1 MTTVGS
7 PQGSTSLAPCYS
19 TGRPGVPFHALQASP
34 FWSDQQGLYGKLSR
48 PPRLAQVGKRP
59 REHSP
64 QSSRTRLRPRGR
76 HGVAVGSCLKAQMT
90 DGAQERERVSL
101 RES

>member
-1 MTTVGS
+1 MASGPDRLVSLKWGS
-7 PQGSTSLAPCYS
+7 
-19 TGRPGVPFHALQASP
+19 
-34 FWSDQQGLYGKLSR
+34 D
-48 PPRLAQVGKRP
+48 
-59 REHSP
+59 RETHSP